1 MPKSFNGPCTK
12 KWLGHVSRSESPLR
26 RVSEGRMER
35 TITRVRQSATMIDW
49 MKRNGVE
56 YERMKKRAYWVL

>member
-1 MPKSFNGPCTK
+1 
-12 KWLGHVSRSESPLR
+12 
-26 RVSEGRMER
+26 MER